1 MNVNALSAEKWHTLK
16 GVKMTKEDYELA
28 HDLVRDIET
37 LENIQYSQKAQHW
50 VNFTTAD
57 MPTETL
63 GMYSTEFID
72 DFEEWVEAE
81 IKKLEDK
88 LSKL

>member
-1 MNVNALSAEKWHTLK
+1 
-16 GVKMTKEDYELA
+16 MTREDYELA
-28 HDLVRDIET
+28 HDLVRDLET

-50 VNFTTAD
+50 VNFITAD
-57 MPTETL
+57 MPMERL

-81 IKKLEDK
+81 TKKLEDK